1 MARTLGLMIK
11 KFISSLFVAALTGQA
26 GAAPVLPSD
35 NAAPAHRVAFAFHSA
50 FLMNLHHFLY
60 DMAVHKDKLA
70 TVAWEQAPTAQEL
83 RALHGAIDFYRRQ
96 YAALGIREAP
106 LLVGIKI
113 GLSAG
118 GDDRRRAGGL
128 NLPRELEAVLD
139 AAAPAYARCL
149 RPLHDRSNRAW
160 IARAAAL
167 DTAYGAQVQ
176 GGIEH
181 HMENV
186 FTTEPIRTDVV
197 FETGSRQGAYTDEQ
211 IVIPSGRR
219 DYQDLASLEMLYHE
233 ASHTGVTVLMEEA
246 IDLRLKASGRSQESD
261 LWHVV
266 QFYTVGEVTREVLAR
281 HGQPGYQPYAD
292 KRGLYAG
299 YWAPY
304 MKVIDTV
311 WREHMAGKMD
321 VEQAATAMVDRLPR
335 Q

>member
-1 MARTLGLMIK
+1 MIK
-11 KFISSLFVAALTGQA
+11 KLIGCLFVAALAGQA
-26 GAAPVLPSD
+26 GAAAMPGPD
-35 NAAPAHRVAFAFHSA
+35 KAAPAHRVAFAFHSA

-60 DMAVHKDKLA
+60 DMAVHKEKLA
-70 TVAWEQAPTAQEL
+70 TVVWEQAPTADEL
-83 RALHGAIDFYRRQ
+83 RALSGAIAFYRTH

-106 LLVGIKI
+106 LLIGIKL
-113 GLSAG
+113 GLSGAA
-118 GDDRRRAGGL
+118 DDVKRAGGL

-149 RPLHDRSNRAW
+149 WPVHDRSNRAW

-167 DTAYGAQVQ
+167 DTAYGAEVQ
-176 GGIEH
+176 AGIERQ
-181 HMENV
+181 MDAV
-186 FTTEPIRTDVV
+186 FRTEPLRTDLV

-233 ASHTGVTVLMEEA
+233 ASHTGVTLIMEDA
-246 IDLRLKASGRSQESD
+246 IDVRLKATGRSPESD

-304 MKVIDTV
+304 MAVIETV

-321 VEQAATAMVDRLPR
+321 LEHAAAGMVDRLPR
-335 Q
+335 E

>member
-1 MARTLGLMIK
+1 MIK
-11 KFISSLFVAALTGQA
+11 KLISLLLIAALAGQA
-26 GAAPVLPSD
+26 GAAAEPGPDKAV
-35 NAAPAHRVAFAFHSA
+35 PAHRVAFAFHSA

-70 TVAWEQAPTAQEL
+70 GVAWEQAPTAQEL
-83 RALHGAIDFYRRQ
+83 HALNGAIDFYRTH

-106 LLVGIKI
+106 LLIGIKI

-118 GDDRRRAGGL
+118 ADDVERAAGL
-128 NLPRELEAVLD
+128 NLPRELEAILD

-149 RPLHDRSNRAW
+149 WPVHDRSNRAW

-176 GGIEH
+176 AGIEH

-186 FTTEPIRTDVV
+186 FTTNPIRTDVV
-197 FETGSRQGAYTDEQ
+197 FETGSRQGAYTDAQ

-233 ASHTGVTVLMEEA
+233 ASHTGVTVIMEEA
-246 IDLRLKASGRSQESD
+246 IDVRLKATGRSTESD

-266 QFYTVGEVTREVLAR
+266 QFYTVGAVTREVLAR

-304 MKVIDTV
+304 MGVIETV
-311 WREHMAGKMD
+311 WREHMAGRMD
-321 VEQAATAMVDRLPR
+321 LEHAAAGMVDRLPR
-335 Q
+335 E